1 VCCENRSGP
10 ADRASSVRNRT
21 VRGSYRIRNAYD
33 PVWPDVNQPVL
44 DKIDDRSSCTLFL
57 LKKIAKQRYFCGT
70 LRFVILINDDF
81 PSFPSSLSSFPKT
94 QTRPR
99 QNLATPFSISRPAS
113 HPNGFF
119 PSSFHT
125 VVADLHRWQSLRSA
139 RLLRH
144 MRVRLLS
151 LNLRLPCTLQIGN
164 RWEWG
169 CYERLQCLKLKV
181 IENLGLENLHTGLLR
196 FYLTIF

>member
-1 VCCENRSGP
+1 MDMLRTKSSSSSVSDAVMLAEQSSKRVETKQKNPSSLFHCCFTFTKQQWGRLGYSAIYQVCCENRSGP

-125 VVADLHRWQSLRSA
+125 VVADLHR
-139 RLLRH
+139 
-144 MRVRLLS
+144 
-151 LNLRLPCTLQIGN
+151 
-164 RWEWG
+164 
-169 CYERLQCLKLKV
+169 
-181 IENLGLENLHTGLLR
+181 
-196 FYLTIF
+196 